1 MSSDISNLIT
11 EGLCNTLESLLAK
24 KSELKEI
31 KQAITDDISGEFIKV
46 KADFTF
52 EQLATTFLFVIPAL
66 SGSKILNLMMG
77 DDGEIL
83 DKVND
88 DILDGINEVVSNICG
103 ELTTA
108 INGSNYE
115 DLSGVKFSLDN
126 NSIAQSDEIAQ
137 LPNLYRFIITQD
149 DYELI
154 AFISFEDNFI
164 AHIEEIIQKGH
175 IEIAPEQEEE
185 SEPQEESNQKQEE
198 TKEENSTNEEE
209 STPKQEETKEE
220 NSTQE
225 EEAKNKEQT
234 PASKE
239 QPSKNNKAKE
249 EKQTDEQ
256 IDTQNEKPSKLAKF
270 KPILSKLKFPK
281 KTDDMDED
289 ELKQLK
295 IKKVIYILVIL
306 LLISIITIATLFLL
320 GTFDP
325 PKKKSIKKDI
335 NITKKISK
343 EITIKSN
350 YKKNNIKF
358 SISQINARR
367 LNKKLALLTK
377 YEIIEDDK
385 TEKLKKQ
392 EQQKLIKEKNKQL
405 EEFAS
410 HNKEEP
416 LIKTNNKKPTKKIL
430 KSFITIPTLSIQKY
444 KSFIKDAKAIHA
456 NLSICKDK
464 IGKTHIYIGPFA
476 TKVNR
481 DMLFTTLQ
489 PKLVR
494 KCKKLDITIEDFNK
508 NCKF

>member
-31 KQAITDDISGEFIKV
+31 KQAIADDISGEFIKV

-52 EQLATTFLFVIPAL
+52 EQLTTTFLFVIPAL

-77 DDGEIL
+77 DDGEVL

-103 ELTTA
+103 GLTTA

-115 DLSGVKFSLDN
+115 DLSGAKFSLDN

-137 LPNLYRFIITQD
+137 LPNLYRFTVTQD

-154 AFISFEDNFI
+154 AFISFKDNFI

-175 IEIAPEQEEE
+175 IEIEPEQEEE
-185 SEPQEESNQKQEE
+185 SEPQEESTQKQEGTE
-198 TKEENSTNEEE
+198 KENSTNEEE
-209 STPKQEETKEE
+209 KSTPEEDKSKEE
-220 NSTQE
+220 IKDE
-225 EEAKNKEQT
+225 EQT
-234 PASKE
+234 SKDDKVE
-239 QPSKNNKAKE
+239 D
-249 EKQTDEQ
+249 KQTDEQ
-256 IDTQNEKPSKLAKF
+256 ADTQDEKPSKFAKF

-325 PKKKSIKKDI
+325 PKKEPIKKDV

-350 YKKNNIKF
+350 YKKSNIKF
-358 SISQINARR
+358 NISQINVRR

-410 HNKEEP
+410 HNKEES
-416 LIKTNNKKPTKKIL
+416 LTKTNNKKPTKKIL
-430 KSFITIPTLSIQKY
+430 KSFITMPTLSIQKY
-444 KSFIKDAKAIHA
+444 KTFIKDAKAIHA

-489 PKLVR
+489 PKLAR
-494 KCKKLDITIEDFNK
+494 KCKKLDITMEDFNK